1 MTNNSRTSIQRIALT
16 CTVVLAC
23 AASPASASFHLWD
36 ASEVYSNADGTI
48 QFVELFTTVNSQ
60 HLLAGHYYG
69 STEHDFT
76 FSINLPSSLTA
87 NKRFLMATAGFA
99 ALPGAP
105 QPDYIIPDGFV
116 NICGDTLELR
126 TSVGSTT
133 WDSFTFFEGMLPVDG
148 VLSLNRDLSIGAN
161 SPTNFAGDPASIT
174 APGPADASKIYF
186 ADGSTIK
193 RANPDGSDASV
204 LIPGLSSPDGVA
216 VDVDGD
222 KIYWVQQSGLIRRA
236 NLDGTGV
243 ENLLNAGGNPHSIAL
258 DLLRRHVY
266 WTETSG
272 SRIRRANLD
281 GGGVQMVVSGGVDG
295 LTIDPAGGKVYFTQG
310 SQIRR
315 ARLDGSGNQLLFSL
329 STPHGLALD
338 ILNGKIYWTDLGSDR
353 IERGNMDGSGAIET
367 LVNSGLF
374 VPVEISLDLS
384 GGKMYWTD
392 LSTKKVQRA
401 DLDGMMVEDI
411 LTGLTNPFGISL
423 DVITLAPPCPADL
436 DGDGI
441 VSASD
446 LAQLLGTWGPCPGCP
461 ADFDGS
467 GAINAADLAQLL
479 GSWGPCPS

>member
-1 MTNNSRTSIQRIALT
+1 MTRNNRTSGRRLALG
-16 CTVVLAC
+16 CAVVLAC
-23 AASPASASFHLWD
+23 AGSPAWASFHLWD
-36 ASEVYSNADGTI
+36 TSEVYSNADGTI
-48 QFVELFTTVNSQ
+48 QFIELFTTEIFE
-60 HLLAGHYYG
+60 HLLEGHYYG
-69 STEHDFT
+69 SNEHDFT
-76 FSINLPSSLTA
+76 FPNNLPSSDTA
-87 NKRFLMATAGFA
+87 NKRFLMATVGFA

-105 QPDYIIPDGFV
+105 QPDFIIPDGFV

-126 TSVGSTT
+126 TSVDGTT
-133 WDSFTFFEGMLPVDG
+133 WDSFSFGEGFLPVDG
-148 VLSLNRDLSIGAN
+148 TLSLNRDLSTGAN
-161 SPTNFAGDPASIT
+161 SPTNFAGDTASII
-174 APGPADASKIYF
+174 APGPAAASKIYF

-193 RANPDGSDASV
+193 HANPDGSDVSV

-216 VDVDGD
+216 VDIDAD

-243 ENLLNAGGNPHSIAL
+243 ENLLSAGGNPHSIAL

-272 SRIRRANLD
+272 GRIRRANLD
-281 GGGVQMVVSGGVDG
+281 GGNVQMVVSGGVDG

-315 ARLDGSGNQLLFSL
+315 AHLDGSANELLFSL

-338 ILNGKIYWTDLGSDR
+338 VPEGKIYWTDFGSDR
-353 IERGNMDGSGAIET
+353 IQRGNMDGSGAIET
-367 LVNSGLF
+367 LVSGGLSL
-374 VPVEISLDLS
+374 PVEISLDLT
-384 GGKMYWTD
+384 GDKMYWTD

-401 DLDGMMVEDI
+401 NLDGLMVEDV
-411 LTGLTNPFGISL
+411 LTGLVNPFGISL
-423 DVITLAPPCPADL
+423 DVVTLPPACPADL

-446 LAQLLGTWGPCPGCP
+446 LAQLLGSWGPCPGCP

-467 GAINAADLAQLL
+467 GDVNAADLAQLL
-479 GSWGPCPS
+479 GTWGPCPD

>member
-1 MTNNSRTSIQRIALT
+1 MTRNSRTSVQRVALG

-23 AASPASASFHLWD
+23 AGSPAWASFHLWD

-48 QFVELFTTVNSQ
+48 QFVELFTTSINQ
-60 HLLAGHYYG
+60 NLMAGRYYG
-69 STEHDFT
+69 SNEHDFT
-76 FSINLPSSLTA
+76 FPINLPSDQTA
-87 NKRFLMATAGFA
+87 NKRLLMATVGFA

-126 TSVGSTT
+126 TSVGGTT
-133 WDSFTFFEGMLPVDG
+133 WDSFSFGEGLLPVDG
-148 VLSLNRDLSIGAN
+148 VLSLNRNLTTGVN
-161 SPTNFAGDPASIT
+161 SPTNFAGDTASIT
-174 APGPADASKIYF
+174 APGPALASKIYF

-204 LIPGLSSPDGVA
+204 LISSLSSPDGVA
-216 VDVDGD
+216 VDITGD
-222 KIYWVQQSGLIRRA
+222 RIYWVQQSGLIRRA
-236 NLDGTGV
+236 NLDGSGV
-243 ENLLNAGGNPHSIAL
+243 QNLLMAGGSPHSIAL
-258 DLLRRHVY
+258 DLLRGQVY

-272 SRIRRANLD
+272 NRIRRADLD
-281 GGGVQMVVSGGVDG
+281 GGNVQMVVSGGVDG
-295 LTIDPAGGKVYFTQG
+295 LTVDPAGGKVYFTQG

-315 ARLDGSGNQLLFSL
+315 AHLDGSANELLFTL

-338 ILNGKIYWTDLGSDR
+338 VPNGKIYWTDFGSDR
-353 IERGNMDGSGAIET
+353 IERGNMDGSGPIDT
-367 LVNSGLF
+367 LVSSGLSL
-374 VPVEISLDLS
+374 PVEISLDVT
-384 GGKMYWTD
+384 GDKMYWTD

-401 DLDGMMVEDI
+401 NLNGSIVEDV

-423 DVITLAPPCPADL
+423 DAVTLPPPCPADL

-446 LAQLLGTWGPCPGCP
+446 LAQLLGTWGPCPDCP

-479 GSWGPCPS
+479 GSWGPCPD